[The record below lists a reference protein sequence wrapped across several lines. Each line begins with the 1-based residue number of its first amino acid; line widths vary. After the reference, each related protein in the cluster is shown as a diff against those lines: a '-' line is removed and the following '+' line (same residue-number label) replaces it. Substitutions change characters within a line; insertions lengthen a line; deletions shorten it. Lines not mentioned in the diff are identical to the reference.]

1 MSNSNF
7 ETKFEFEGGGGTVA
21 TTKTIKNYSQ
31 ADIGDNPS
39 INLATGRLRYSFADL
54 NVGYG
59 NFAIGISHVYVSDV
73 FKSFA
78 DKFKHYGN
86 NWKLN
91 VSQCV
96 IKEEN
101 NLLYM
106 DAEGEIHRFVKFD
119 GNRYYDERNA
129 KTTLTSDTSGYVITD
144 GVGNKWRFNAKG
156 LLTEGISCHNAEIRK
171 IYNYDANDRLISVYD
186 KRTQINNV
194 AKTRIE
200 LTYDDKGR
208 LASMTSY
215 VKFNKKASQLQYGYD
230 NIGNLVSVRQSA
242 FITTDKP
249 CASKQ
254 ILQFNYLNSLLT
266 MAEDCETKSAQTFA
280 FDASKRL
287 TKTSQGIVTYDGIAL
302 GAQDAA
308 SNTVELG
315 AVECGTFDNRT
326 FTPIKFNKFRYDFSL
341 FDGISVQTDVTNE
354 NGITLTYFI
363 DRNACITS
371 SFEKMPDGKL
381 KTLSKQGA
389 KRTDKLTLNADG
401 YINGKQSCTG
411 SGTLNLNLGQ
421 SFNIARNKLEENC
434 KHFNYSFWLKT
445 LQTYEVL
452 EVRLTCGYNGYNNST
467 AKAYV
472 NAAAKNAW
480 QKVMLP
486 LTVPTDADGK
496 CVTDALQSIKLEFFA
511 NKSAA
516 ANSVAYEINE
526 IGFEPA
532 LYSEMHLAQFSGN
545 FSLSSVDK
553 VTYNGVRENISKDLY
568 FTESDIMATFTNKF
582 KNKPQTDFD
591 IICNNGTKRLKANG
605 LQFYSGQLWTVEND
619 TPFKIVTYT
628 PTDQYSEISYR
639 YNFPLENGAKNITT
653 FTRSKIDNNMVLQGV
668 TAMDYFGSALL
679 EQDSYNV
686 RKKYFYDE
694 FGNLIKEQIIGSD
707 DVIGSS
713 VNYHYNN
720 SEGYLTQI
728 NDELRGQQFFY
739 DENGLKSATD
749 GVMSNGALQTTPHKT
764 DNVYGVFNDK
774 TLSVTEFDGVNKLAQ
789 NEITYQDGRIRTVTD
804 GAAKYG
810 AKYDAINNSVEY
822 TQFDG
827 NNEILLQKDSVSSIK
842 DNVQTHKSE
851 YYSNNQLN
859 SYTSVDVDKYGKT
872 IKSEKWNKSGDE
884 SETCV
889 YEYDNVSES
898 RFANEPKKRVNA
910 DGTVTE
916 YVRDNDGNLVSV
928 AQYCPN
934 ADSSGSYKLICGIQ
948 QVEENTTRYMFEDD
962 SNQYFTSV
970 VTDPAK
976 TGNPR
981 IDSVK
986 NMWYRYA
993 YTDYQVK
1000 DYPIYCQQ
1008 YAYDNFGRLI
1018 SSNDSGYYT
1027 CAYEYLNN
1035 TNLIKSVTYRNNMPL
1050 KEGMGSAGSAD
1061 VKQDERLNY
1070 YPNGCLKSEEQDYS
1084 FNVHNIK
1091 ANGSVKN
1098 EYSYDNARRLT
1109 RHIFTQTKNNTV
1121 RKEITDFSY
1130 SSNGRLQ
1137 QVVQSGS
1144 NTLSGGTPNTYSSS
1158 NTYMYNRLGQLTSMG
1173 RTTFSYDA
1181 YGNRTSKSLNTV
1193 GEHINY
1199 SYKFGGLLSK
1209 ISGTCAT
1216 SEYKYNADGIR
1227 TKKTVDGVETKYY
1240 LDGNKILREV
1250 GKNTI
1255 TYFYGKDGL
1264 LGFRIGADE
1273 YTYVRDSQ
1281 GNITMLFSVDK
1292 PYAIARYEYDVFGN
1306 CTVYDSSNNKTN
1318 TDPNFIGNINP
1329 FRWKSF
1335 YYDVESGLYYANGS
1349 YYDPQTGMYINALSL
1364 NTTIHCALFA
1374 RYLDRHSILCDN
1386 VIDLISWNMVYR
1398 SKFDDEK
1405 EQIINISL
1413 AEVPRWLGPAK
1424 FAASAGLS
1432 ASLAIR
1438 MGWYL
1443 IKNPEIAQLM
1453 KFDGITQ
1460 LPGKYTKL
1468 INGLAYGFVFFDT
1481 AVDIYSNLQQEKS
1494 PGYIIGSA
1502 TYTLGTGL
1510 ATIWASAKLGAA
1522 IGSLGGPAA
1531 LIAGAIIGF
1540 IMGVALEVFFTW
1552 LKGEIFK

>member
-1 MSNSNF
+1 MSNSNL

-59 NFAIGISHVYVSDV
+59 NFAIGVSHVYVSDV

-78 DKFKHYGN
+78 DTFNHYGN

-129 KTTLTSDTSGYVITD
+129 KTTLTSDTNGYVITD

-230 NIGNLVSVRQSA
+230 NIGNLVYVRQSA
-242 FITTDKP
+242 FITTDKA

-254 ILQFNYLNSLLT
+254 TFKFSYLNSLLI
-266 MAEDCETKSAQTFA
+266 MAEDSETKSAQRFE

-287 TKTSQGIVTYDGIAL
+287 TKTSQGVVTYDGIAL

-315 AVECGTFDNRT
+315 AVECGAFDSKI
-326 FTPIKFNKFRYDFSL
+326 FTPIKFNKYDYDFSL
-341 FDGISVQTDVTNE
+341 ADGISVQTDVTNE

-381 KTLSKQGA
+381 KTLFKQGA
-389 KRTDKLTLNADG
+389 KRTDKLTLNSDD

-411 SGTLNLNLGQ
+411 SGTLNVYLGQ
-421 SFNIARNKLEENC
+421 SFNVARNKLEENC

-445 LQTYEVL
+445 LQTYDVL
-452 EVRLTCGYNGYNNST
+452 EVRLTCGFDGYNNST

-480 QKVMLP
+480 QKVMLHV
-486 LTVPTDADGK
+486 TVPTDADGK

-628 PTDQYSEISYR
+628 PTDQYSEITYR

-694 FGNLIKEQIIGSD
+694 FGNLIKVQVIGSD
-707 DVIGSS
+707 GVVGSS

-728 NDELRGQQFFY
+728 NDELNGQQFFY

-749 GVMSNGALQTTPHKT
+749 GVMSNGELQSTPHKV
-764 DNVYGVFNDK
+764 DNVYGVFKDK
-774 TLSVTEFDGVNKLAQ
+774 TLSVTEFDGVNQLAQ

-804 GAAKYG
+804 GATKYG

-827 NNEILLQKDSVSSIK
+827 NNEILLQKDSVKRNYDYTLEEYFNRHESLYFGE
-842 DNVQTHKSE
+842 DNSTQ
-851 YYSNNQLN
+851 
-859 SYTSVDVDKYGKT
+859 YTSVETDNYGKKLEVKRG
-872 IKSEKWNKSGDE
+872 KSTERKTESFDYFYHGQPESKFAAKPSACYNKIDDSF
-884 SETCV
+884 V
-889 YEYDNVSES
+889 NYEYD
-898 RFANEPKKRVNA
+898 
-910 DGTVTE
+910 D
-916 YVRDNDGNLVSV
+916 DGNLTGWK
-928 AQYCPN
+928 QYERTN
-934 ADSSGSYKLICGIQ
+934 SDSLNTKLTFDVQ
-948 QVEENTTRYMFEDD
+948 QIEENATKYKFDEKGIDYYSVIEKDKDKTISPRVVSSKNLWCRGSTDNYEAVERPMY
-962 SNQYFTSV
+962 NQ
-970 VTDPAK
+970 
-976 TGNPR
+976 
-981 IDSVK
+981 
-986 NMWYRYA
+986 
-993 YTDYQVK
+993 
-1000 DYPIYCQQ
+1000 
-1008 YAYDNFGRLI
+1008 
-1018 SSNDSGYYT
+1018 
-1027 CAYEYLNN
+1027 
-1035 TNLIKSVTYRNNMPL
+1035 
-1050 KEGMGSAGSAD
+1050 
-1061 VKQDERLNY
+1061 
-1070 YPNGCLKSEEQDYS
+1070 
-1084 FNVHNIK
+1084 
-1091 ANGSVKN
+1091 
-1098 EYSYDNARRLT
+1098 EYSYDSFGRLT
-1109 RHIFTQTKNNTV
+1109 ETRCDKHYAYTYEYDPTSINLLKSVKYVNNMKLDPYLGT
-1121 RKEITDFSY
+1121 RFGIDMKQNEDMLYHPNGNIKSINQSY
-1130 SSNGRLQ
+1130 SYDIPAYQANPAYKSSGSVKKEFVFDSADRLKQDTYTSTRNGKTTTTTKHYYYLTNGRLSKT
-1137 QVVQSGS
+1137 VTNVWTTQSGVTS
-1144 NTLSGGTPNTYSSS
+1144 HTTQNKETNCTYDRFGRLVTLGSEI
-1158 NTYMYNRLGQLTSMG
+1158 
-1173 RTTFSYDA
+1173 FKYDR
-1181 YGNRTSKSLNTV
+1181 YGNRTSRTLNGVTTKYNF
-1193 GEHINY
+1193 NY
-1199 SYKFGGLLSK
+1199 GSMLASVIKGGITSSY
-1209 ISGTCAT
+1209 C
-1216 SEYKYNADGIR
+1216 YNADDVR
-1227 TKKTVDGVETKYY
+1227 YKK
-1240 LDGNKILREV
+1240 
-1250 GKNTI
+1250 
-1255 TYFYGKDGL
+1255 
-1264 LGFRIGADE
+1264 
-1273 YTYVRDSQ
+1273 
-1281 GNITMLFSVDK
+1281 
-1292 PYAIARYEYDVFGN
+1292 
-1306 CTVYDSSNNKTN
+1306 
-1318 TDPNFIGNINP
+1318 IGNGKVN
-1329 FRWKSF
+1329 
-1335 YYDVESGLYYANGS
+1335 LYA
-1349 YYDPQTGMYINALSL
+1349 TLILSIEKV
-1364 NTTIHCALFA
+1364 NSNRF
-1374 RYLDRHSILCDN
+1374 SISKTEDYFGYEIVAKVVDADLCL
-1386 VIDLISWNMVYR
+1386 VR
-1398 SKFDDEK
+1398 
-1405 EQIINISL
+1405 
-1413 AEVPRWLGPAK
+1413 
-1424 FAASAGLS
+1424 
-1432 ASLAIR
+1432 
-1438 MGWYL
+1438 
-1443 IKNPEIAQLM
+1443 
-1453 KFDGITQ
+1453 
-1460 LPGKYTKL
+1460 
-1468 INGLAYGFVFFDT
+1468 FF
-1481 AVDIYSNLQQEKS
+1481 
-1494 PGYIIGSA
+1494 GYIMELGE
-1502 TYTLGTGL
+1502 TLPQDVTNDD
-1510 ATIWASAKLGAA
+1510 
-1522 IGSLGGPAA
+1522 
-1531 LIAGAIIGF
+1531 F
-1540 IMGVALEVFFTW
+1540 ILVRCTRIDCNI
-1552 LKGEIFK
+1552 K